1 MVKKLFGTDGI
12 REVTGHGV
20 LRPEILPSLGLACGF
35 YLKSDLCALKKE
47 KQTVMLGRDTRAS
60 GPQIQEEF
68 SKGLQDLGV
77 QILDVGVCSSPTL
90 AFLTRYYEADLGI
103 MISASHNPAQY
114 NGIKFFTHEGRKMS
128 LMQEKAFEEFFF
140 QQAVE
145 WCGPKILGSQSHFV
159 STTPYQKHVL
169 SRVIQKGLDIKGLK
183 VVLDCGHGALWQE
196 GRFLFETCGAEVV
209 AMLGGQPSGYNINE
223 GCGALYPQNLSLEVQ
238 NQGADLGFGFDGDGD
253 RVVVVDR
260 RGNIWDGDQI
270 LAALRPESGG
280 IVGTVMSNL
289 GLELFCYEQCL
300 SFYRTD
306 VGDRHVFSALEERGW
321 FLGGESSGH
330 VIDRGFL
337 PTGDG
342 LWGALCIADM
352 IKKNPDLFPVFH
364 PMPSIKC
371 NIQLGEKG
379 ESFFLNSLQFEDL
392 ISTFRQRLSN
402 RGRVVVRLSG
412 TEPLMRILLEGQDDQ
427 EITWMAK
434 SLKEQILFLMQDEY
448 RRN

>member
-1 MVKKLFGTDGI
+1 LVKKLFGTDGI
-12 REVTGHGV
+12 REITGHGV

-47 KQTVMLGRDTRAS
+47 KQTVLLGRDTRAS
-60 GPQIQEEF
+60 GPKIQEGF
-68 SKGLQDLGV
+68 SKGLQNLGV
-77 QILDVGVCSSPTL
+77 HILDVGVCSSPTL

-114 NGIKFFTHEGRKMS
+114 NGVKFFTHEGRKMS

-145 WCGPKILGSQSHFV
+145 WCGPKILGSQSCFV
-159 STTPYQKHVL
+159 STTPYQKHLL
-169 SRVIQKGLDIKGLK
+169 SQVIQKGLDIKGLK

-196 GRFLFETCGAEVV
+196 GRSLFETCGAEVV

-223 GCGALYPQNLSLEVQ
+223 GCGALYPENLSLEVQ

-260 RGNIWDGDQI
+260 RGKIWDGDQI

-289 GLELFCYEQCL
+289 GLELFCDDHGL

-330 VIDRGFL
+330 VIDREFL

-342 LWGALCIADM
+342 LWGALCIADR

-364 PMPSIKC
+364 PMPSVKC
-371 NIQLGEKG
+371 NIKLGGKIDAF
-379 ESFFLNSLQFEDL
+379 SFHSNAFQDL
-392 ISTFRQRLSN
+392 LGVFRQRLSSKA
-402 RGRVVVRLSG
+402 RMVVRLSG
-412 TEPLMRILLEGQDDQ
+412 TEPLIRILLEGQDNQ
-427 EITWMAK
+427 EITRMAK
-434 SLKEQILFLMQDEY
+434 HLEEQLILLTQDK
-448 RRN
+448 NI